1 MRALLPPETGEVD
14 VHDWYA
20 RDWVD
25 GGGVRV
31 NFIASVDGGITVDGA
46 SRGLQTPGDNRV
58 FAALRDLADVVLVAS
73 GTAKAEGY
81 QTVTLSDRRRQWR
94 REHGFGEWLPTAVV
108 TGRLDLDPTSGLFVG
123 ENHDRNRTMVVTHAR
138 SDAGRRAALAEVAD
152 VVVAG
157 EDSVDLA
164 AARAA
169 LEERGLT
176 RVLCEGGP
184 SLFAALARAGVA
196 DELDLSVS
204 PLLVGPGS
212 PRIVGGEAWD
222 GPPLDLR
229 LHALLEEDDALF
241 ARYRLG
247 DPS

>member
-1 MRALLPPETGEVD
+1 MPSSDEPVD
-14 VHDWYA
+14 VHAWYG
-20 RDWVD
+20 RDWT
-25 GGGVRV
+25 GPGGVRV

-81 QTVTLSDRRRQWR
+81 RTVTLPGRRQAWR
-94 REHGFGEWLPTAVV
+94 REHGFSPWLPTAVV
-108 TGRLDLDPTSGLFVG
+108 SRSLDLDPTSGLFVG
-123 ENHDRNRTMVVTHAR
+123 EHHDRNRTLVVTCAAA
-138 SDAGRRAALAEVAD
+138 DADRRAALAEVAD

-157 EDSVDLA
+157 DDTVDLA

-169 LEERGLT
+169 LADRGLT

-184 SLFAALARAGVA
+184 SLLAALAHAGVA

-204 PLLVGPGS
+204 PLLVGPDVA
-212 PRIVGGEAWD
+212 RIVAGDAWPGD
-222 GPPLDLR
+222 PLPLT
-229 LHALLEEDDALF
+229 LAALLEEDGALF
-241 ARYRLG
+241 ARYRL
-247 DPS
+247 